1 MGLPPQ
7 AFGLLAQ
14 SLSRVLVGGP
24 LGLRQLKQER
34 DAEAV
39 TMTDA
44 FPRARAHGAGP
55 RDHAQ
60 LVVGGWDRHGAS
72 SRTSHPGN
80 PEAGEGQEAAGL
92 VLPRG
97 LLGSGDVWKS
107 LGGLAGRSR
116 GPLVSLHRLP
126 TSTLPGWRGLT
137 AMPPSA
143 VSSRGPPT
151 RTANARTGEIKT
163 TRHGQEEG
171 RRRHEFITD
180 TV

>member
-126 TSTLPGWRGLT
+126 TSALPGWRGLT
-137 AMPPSA
+137 AMP
-143 VSSRGPPT
+143 
-151 RTANARTGEIKT
+151 
-163 TRHGQEEG
+163 Q
-171 RRRHEFITD
+171 
-180 TV
+180 